1 MFSGFSQA
9 FRFRLSALAIGA
21 AMALSGAAAQPAL
34 ATHFTQSP
42 GGTDPLTIWVGTNG
56 WFQELVAGNTDN
68 SFFPRSQ
75 PTAGAGDTS
84 ADAGFVLAFPSAQA
98 GASNDPIEGQVWGW
112 TPSSGSNGL
121 TFDGNFVPVSQ
132 GSTAVSNDGSW
143 AGSGTTGD
151 PYKLFTVYDV
161 DPPGVTPALARVTQT
176 TTYVNGESNFVNSYS
191 VQNLTV
197 DDLKFRALVGADVY
211 LNGSDCGSGIFK
223 EGPPRFVGGFSQGRV
238 GGFTEA
244 GTAWTRYFEGPY
256 GGPPGTCELNP
267 TGALGVW
274 DYIEG
279 AEAGV
284 GFPSSP
290 GSIDT
295 NFVDNGIGIQWDT
308 RFSTGLPAIQTQS
321 FQLNTLGTVP
331 GTLALTPPS
340 QSVGAGTGVTLTA
353 MGTTSTGTPAA
364 GVTIR
369 FTASG
374 ANAASGATT
383 TNSSG
388 QASFAYTP
396 TTGGTDTVTAY
407 EDIDGNGSRGSG
419 EPTATATV
427 AVAGPT
433 AGGPGGGSG
442 SSDKT
447 PPKITLL
454 VSSKAKLKKFLK
466 GLSVAARVSESA
478 SLKIDLL
485 GSRPKKKNA
494 KSKARSKAKAKAFSV
509 LLARQSLGM
518 AGAGLRATRLKP
530 SKKRIGKQKKFA
542 VQLRV
547 TATDRAGNKAT
558 ATKRIKVR

>member
-1 MFSGFSQA
+1 MFSGSSQA

-21 AMALSGAAAQPAL
+21 AMALCGAAAQPAL

-42 GGTDPLTIWVGTNG
+42 GGTAPLTIWIGKNG

-75 PTAGAGDTS
+75 PQTSDVS
-84 ADAGFVLAFPSAQA
+84 ADAGFVLAFPSGQS
-98 GASNDPIEGQVWGW
+98 GTNTEPIEGKVWGW
-112 TPSSGSNGL
+112 TTSSGATDPPPNGL
-121 TFDGNFVPVSQ
+121 KFDGTFTPVSQ
-132 GSTAVSNDGSW
+132 GSWTG
-143 AGSGTTGD
+143 AGTGGD
-151 PYKLFTVYDV
+151 PYMLLTTYDV
-161 DPPGVTPALARVTQT
+161 KPGASTLVRVTQT
-176 TTYVNGESNFVNSYS
+176 TTYVNGESNFVNSYA
-191 VQNLTV
+191 VQNLSG
-197 DDLKFRALVGADVY
+197 DPLQFRALVGADVY
-211 LNGSDCGSGIFK
+211 LNGSDCGTGVFKSGT
-223 EGPPRFVGGFSQGRV
+223 PRFVGGSSNGRI

-244 GTAWTRYFEGPY
+244 ATPWTAYFEGWY
-256 GGPPGTCELNP
+256 GGPGSACEAP
-267 TGALGVW
+267 PAKGVW
-274 DYIEG
+274 QYLQ
-279 AEAGV
+279 EAAAGL
-284 GFPSSP
+284 GFPNT
-290 GSIDT
+290 IDPAA
-295 NFVDNGIGIQWDT
+295 VDNGIGIQWDT
-308 RFSTGLPAIQTQS
+308 RFSTPLPSGQNEN

-331 GTLALTPPS
+331 GTLALNPAS
-340 QSVGAGTGVTLTA
+340 QTVSAGTGVTLTA
-353 MGTTSTGTPAA
+353 TGVTSTGTPAA
-364 GVTIR
+364 GVTVR
-369 FTASG
+369 FSATGANGASG
-374 ANAASGATT
+374 AAT

-388 QASFAYTP
+388 QASFSYTP
-396 TTGGTDTVTAY
+396 TSGGTDTVTAY

-433 AGGPGGGSG
+433 AGGPGSG

-466 GLSVAARVSESA
+466 GLSVAARINESA

-485 GSRPKKKNA
+485 GSKPPKKG
-494 KSKARSKAKAKAFSV
+494 KSKTKAKAKTKAFRV

-530 SKKRIGKQKKFA
+530 SKKRVGKQKKFT

>member
-1 MFSGFSQA
+1 MFSGSSQA
-9 FRFRLSALAIGA
+9 FRLRLSALAIGA
-21 AMALSGAAAQPAL
+21 AMVLCGAAAQPAL
-34 ATHFTQSP
+34 ANHFTQSP
-42 GGTDPLTIWVGTNG
+42 GGTAPLTIWIGQNG

-75 PTAGAGDTS
+75 PQTSDVS
-84 ADAGFVLAFPSAQA
+84 ADAGFVLAFPSGQS
-98 GASNDPIEGQVWGW
+98 GTNTDPIEGKVWGW
-112 TPSSGSNGL
+112 TPSSGANGL
-121 TFDGNFVPVSQ
+121 AFDGSFTPVSQ
-132 GSTAVSNDGSW
+132 GGWTG
-143 AGSGTTGD
+143 AGTGGD
-151 PYKLFTVYDV
+151 PYTLLTTYDV
-161 DPPGVTPALARVTQT
+161 KNGATTLARVNQT
-176 TTYVNGESNFVNSYS
+176 TTYVNGESNFVNSYA
-191 VQNLTV
+191 VQNLSG
-197 DDLKFRALVGADVY
+197 DPLQFRALVGADVY

-223 EGPPRFVGGFSQGRV
+223 AGPPRFVGGSSQGRV

-256 GGPPGTCELNP
+256 GGPPGSCETNP
-267 TGALGVW
+267 SGALGVW
-274 DYIEG
+274 DYLEG

-290 GSIDT
+290 GSIDPG
-295 NFVDNGIGIQWDT
+295 FVDNGIGIQWDT
-308 RFSTGLPAIQTQS
+308 RFSTPLPNGQTEN

-331 GTLALTPPS
+331 GTLALNPAS
-340 QSVGAGTGVTLTA
+340 QTVSAGTGVTLTA
-353 MGTTSTGTPAA
+353 TGTTSTGTPAA
-364 GVTIR
+364 GITIR
-369 FTASG
+369 FAASG
-374 ANAASGATT
+374 ANGASGAAT

-388 QASFAYTP
+388 QASFSYTP
-396 TTGGTDTVTAY
+396 TSGGTDTVTAY

-433 AGGPGGGSG
+433 AGGPGSG

-466 GLSVAARVSESA
+466 GLSVAARINESA

-485 GSRPKKKNA
+485 GSKPPKKG
-494 KSKARSKAKAKAFSV
+494 KSKTKAKAKTKAFRV

-530 SKKRIGKQKKFA
+530 SKKRVGKQKKFT

>member
-42 GGTDPLTIWVGTNG
+42 GGTDPLTIWVGKNG

-75 PTAGAGDTS
+75 PQTSDVS
-84 ADAGFVLAFPSAQA
+84 ADAGFVLAFPSPQA
-98 GASNDPIEGQVWGW
+98 NTATDSIEGKVVGW
-112 TPSSGSNGL
+112 TPSSTGNDL
-121 TFDGNFVPVSQ
+121 TFSGGNFVPVSQ
-132 GSTAVSNDGSW
+132 GSWT
-143 AGSGTTGD
+143 GTGTIGD
-151 PYKLFTVYDV
+151 PYTLLTVYDV
-161 DPPGVTPALARVTQT
+161 KDASTTLVRVTQS
-176 TTYVNGESNFVNSYS
+176 TTYVNGESNFVNSYA
-191 VQNLTV
+191 VENQTAAPLQ
-197 DDLKFRALVGADVY
+197 FRALVGADLY
-211 LNGSDCGSGIFK
+211 LNGSDCGAGIFK
-223 EGPPRFVGGFSQGRV
+223 SGPPRFVGGSNQGRV

-244 GTAWTRYFEGPY
+244 GTPWTTYFEGQY
-256 GGPPGTCELNP
+256 GGPPNFSCQTAP
-267 TGALGVW
+267 QATGVW
-274 DYIEG
+274 DYLEG
-279 AEAGV
+279 AHSGS

-290 GSIDT
+290 AFVDSAL
-295 NFVDNGIGIQWDT
+295 VDNGVGIQWDT
-308 RFSTGLPAIQTQS
+308 HFSSGLGAGLTAN

-340 QSVGAGTGVTLTA
+340 QSVSAGTGVNLTA
-353 MGTTSTGTPAA
+353 TGTTSTGTPAA
-364 GVTIR
+364 GITIR

-494 KSKARSKAKAKAFSV
+494 RSKARSKAKAKAFSV

-530 SKKRIGKQKKFA
+530 SKKRIGKQNKFT

-547 TATDRAGNKAT
+547 TATDRAGNKTT